1 MLKLF
6 GAMLIVLACGYAGFA
21 VARRYQRRPKDL
33 RYIQGALQMLETEI
47 TYGATPLPEA
57 FDVVSKR
64 CEKGVA
70 VLFATARDNLL
81 TGDGLTA
88 QEAWDDALKVFC
100 QHSAIN
106 AGDVAIL
113 KALGAGLGI
122 SDRADQVKHLHL
134 AREQLRIEA
143 IKAEDEATKYVK
155 LYHYLGFLGGLTIVI
170 IFI

>member
-6 GAMLIVLACGYAGFA
+6 GAMLIVVACGYAGFA
-21 VARRYQRRPKDL
+21 VAHRYQRRPKDI
-33 RYIQGALQMLETEI
+33 RYLQGALQMLETEI

-57 FDVVSKR
+57 LDVVSQR

-70 VLFATARDNLL
+70 VLFATARDKLL
-81 TGDGLTA
+81 MGDGLTA
-88 QEAWDDALKVFC
+88 QEAWEESLQVFY
-100 QHSAIN
+100 QHSAITT
-106 AGDVAIL
+106 GDLAIL

-143 IKAEDEATKYVK
+143 LKAEDEAVKYVK